1 MHRAAVSVQ
10 LQLVGLSVLDTAR
23 KLKMHCR
30 NEGIYDAFVK
40 DFLPE
45 SGRSAQAQRCSR
57 TRFAIECDVLATK
70 QQFEQLL
77 AKAEQ
82 VGWLYFP
89 MLVPWHV
96 HGLYQNAFGHGWS
109 QAQVWSTTGGYACAW
124 VDMEMWSTVIRPADG
139 LRVLANKR

>member
-1 MHRAAVSVQ
+1 MQ

-89 MLVPWHV
+89 MLVPERFWP
-96 HGLYQNAFGHGWS
+96 WS
-109 QAQVWSTTGGYACAW
+109 QALVWSTTGGYACAW

-139 LRVLANKR
+139 LRALANKR